1 MYGLVNK
8 AIEEMV
14 CTHYGESTWETIKQ
28 EAALADIDY
37 FVSMESYPDDVTH
50 RLVRA
55 ACKVLN
61 LSSEEILQAF
71 GEYWVTY
78 TAEEGYGEMLAM
90 AGDNLPEFLRN
101 LDNLHM
107 RVGLN
112 FPELKPPSFQ
122 ANAVDQNA
130 LQLDYHSD
138 RQGLAPMVIGLL
150 KGLGRRFKT
159 EVDVSQTGDR
169 NTGADHDTF
178 LIKYK

>member
-14 CTHYGESTWETIKQ
+14 CTHYGESTWEAIKQ
-28 EAALADIDY
+28 EAALTDIDY

-130 LQLDYHSD
+130 LQLDYHSG